1 MVRFSGSHNAVA
13 FAHASDDGP
22 LDKRSTPLAR
32 KPTNQPSTVGEK
44 VALMSVLVLELV
56 VAPSVARR
64 AVVVRAAFRAM
75 FTPVVPSPAF
85 AVLAVF
91 VATAVAESPSIL
103 LLDPLALAS
112 LIPIILIGPEQAGR

>member
-1 MVRFSGSHNAVA
+1 VA
-13 FAHASDDGP
+13 FDHASDDGA
-22 LDKRSTPLAR
+22 LNKRSTPLAR
-32 KPTNQPSTVGEK
+32 KPTNQASAVGEK

-56 VAPSVARR
+56 VAASVARR
-64 AVVVRAAFRAM
+64 AIVVRAAIRTV

-91 VATAVAESPSIL
+91 VATAVAESPCIL

-112 LIPIILIGPEQAGR
+112 LIPIVLIGSEQAGR